1 MQHDLVPELL
11 KRLKAEYRFA
21 DRGDWLREGKCPAC
35 DKKELYTKAAHPWV
49 VRCGRVNRC
58 GYSAHAK
65 QLFPD
70 LFDNWSDRYRATEQ
84 NPTAAAD
91 AYLVHARG
99 LDLQFLRGGYAQ
111 EQYFDR
117 DLNIA
122 SATVR
127 FPLPGGG
134 WWERLIDQPH
144 RFGKKKARFAPG
156 KSYQGQWWVP
166 PALSQEAL
174 ASAREIWIVEGIFDA
189 ESLRLNGLAAV
200 SAMTCYN
207 YPGDALAALAQ
218 ACGAGRR
225 PRLVWAFD
233 GNHAGR
239 SHIVKFV
246 KKARAA
252 GWDCA
257 AALTAEQA
265 SAKPRDWNDL
275 HLLRFDGDAV
285 VPAGGES
292 GFSPD
297 RIEEYRWNGDVLL
310 AETPLEKAK
319 LIHKRRGWSNF
330 ILDHGTRTY
339 RASVNESR
347 VAELVTQMSADPMT
361 AAWSHTQKREVAVDD
376 AMGVKDIANCRPF
389 PLYFQWDDIAQ
400 EGGYYFQVDFP
411 SDRASVKALVTAGQV
426 SAAADFGKR
435 LAALSP
441 AAIWEGST
449 DDLVRMRRSWTHI
462 REVRT
467 TYVTGYVREHGAYI
481 FPDHAV
487 AGGKI
492 YPINDEDY
500 FEIGKLAVK
509 PTSTERI
516 LDIHWP
522 GSDYRCDW
530 LMDWHEAFGERGIV
544 GLSFFFGTLFAE
556 QIRSR
561 LQSWPFLEFWGEPAG
576 GKTTII
582 ELLWKLLGRVDYE
595 GFDPSKST
603 PAARA
608 RNLGKVGN
616 LPVVLIE
623 SDRQDDGRQHAKQF
637 DWDEL
642 KTAYNGRSVRS
653 RGVAN
658 GGMDT
663 FEPPF
668 RGAIVI
674 SQNDPVN
681 ASPAIME
688 RICSMEFA
696 KRHHSPATR
705 QGLDRLLE
713 RDVESLSGFILHCV
727 RQEQR
732 VLEAFFAAFA
742 TRERQLIAVGK
753 TRNQRLIKNHAQLLA
768 ALDAMAP
775 LVRMPAWMQEKAAAH
790 IAAMCWERAEQISA
804 DHPVVQRFWE
814 LVDYLIEVE
823 TASETGGGYLDHSR
837 TQDVIAIRLVEFEL
851 RCTARRLEM
860 PAMADLKKH
869 LKTSKNPKFLA
880 AKPVNSRNTGTAV
893 HCWVFQRNPGKE

>member
-1 MQHDLVPELL
+1 MQHDILQDLTR
-11 KRLKAEYRFA
+11 RLKTEYRLQE
-21 DRGDWLREGKCPAC
+21 RGAWLREGKCPQC
-35 DKKELYTKAAHPWV
+35 GKNELYARAEAPWV
-49 VRCGRVNRC
+49 VRCGRVNKC
-58 GYSAHAK
+58 GYNGHAK

-70 LFDNWSDRYRATEQ
+70 LFDNWSERYRATEE

-99 LDLQFLRGGYAQ
+99 LNLAHLRGAYAQ

-117 DLNIA
+117 DLKIA

-127 FPLPGGG
+127 FALPDGG

-156 KSYQGQWWVP
+156 KSYQGEWWMP
-166 PALSQEAL
+166 PALSIEQL
-174 ASAREIWIVEGIFDA
+174 AAAPEIWIAEGIFDA
-189 ESLRLNGLAAV
+189 ESLRLNGMAAV

-207 YPGDALAALAQ
+207 YPEAALARLAE
-218 ACGAGRR
+218 ACGSRRR

-233 GNHAGR
+233 GNNAGR

-246 KKARAA
+246 KRARAQ
-252 GWDCA
+252 GWECA
-257 AALTAEQA
+257 AALTAEHA
-265 SAKPRDWNDL
+265 STKPRDWNDL
-275 HLLRFDGDAV
+275 HLLRFE
-285 VPAGGES
+285 GETAYS
-292 GFSPD
+292 KD
-297 RIEEYRWNGDVLL
+297 RVEEYRWNGDVLL

-319 LIHKRRGWSNF
+319 LIHKRRGWSSF
-330 ILDHGTRTY
+330 ILDHGVRTY
-339 RASVNESR
+339 RASVNEAR

-361 AAWSHTQKREVAVDD
+361 AAWSHAQKREVAVDD
-376 AMGVKDIANCRPF
+376 AMAVKDIANCRPF
-389 PLYFQWDDIAQ
+389 PLYFQWDDVAQ

-411 SDRASVKALVTAGQV
+411 GDRPSVKALVTAGQV
-426 SAAADFGKR
+426 SAAPDFGKR

-467 TYVTGYVREHGAYI
+467 TYVTGYVREHGVYI

-492 YPINDEDY
+492 HPINEEDY
-500 FEIGKLAVK
+500 FEVGKLAVK
-509 PTSTERI
+509 PTSSERI

-522 GSDYRCDW
+522 GSEYRCDW
-530 LMDWHEAFGERGIV
+530 LLDWHEAFGERGIAA
-544 GLSFFFGTLFAE
+544 LSFWFGTLFAE
-556 QIRSR
+556 QIRAKQ
-561 LQSWPFLEFWGEPAG
+561 QSWPFMEFWGEPAG

-582 ELLWKLLGRVDYE
+582 ELLWKLFGRVDYE

-623 SDRQDDGRQHAKQF
+623 SDRSDDSRQHSKQF

-705 QGLDRLLE
+705 KGLDKLLE
-713 RDVESLSGFILHCV
+713 RDVEQLSGFILHCV
-727 RQEQR
+727 RQEQP
-732 VLEAFFAAFA
+732 VLEAFFKAFA
-742 TRERQLIAVGK
+742 VRERQLIDAGK

-768 ALDAMAP
+768 ALDAIAP
-775 LVRMPAWMQEKAAAH
+775 IVRMPAWMQDKAAAH
-790 IAAMCWERAEQISA
+790 IVGMCWERAEQISA

-814 LVDYLIEVE
+814 LVEYLIETE
-823 TASETGGGYLDHSR
+823 SATETGGGYLDHSR
-837 TQDVIAIRLVEFEL
+837 TPDTIAIRLVEFEI
-851 RCTARRLEM
+851 RCTQRRLEM
-860 PAMADLKKH
+860 PPMADLKRH
-869 LKTSKNPKFLA
+869 LKTSKIPKFLA

-893 HCWVFQRNPGKE
+893 HCWVFQRNPTGKD

>member
-1 MQHDLVPELL
+1 LQPDILQDLTR
-11 KRLKAEYRFA
+11 RLKTEYRLQE
-21 DRGDWLREGKCPAC
+21 RGAWLREGKCPQC
-35 DKKELYTKAAHPWV
+35 GKNELYARAEAPWV
-49 VRCGRVNRC
+49 VRCGRVNKC
-58 GYSAHAK
+58 GYNGHAK

-70 LFDNWSDRYRATEQ
+70 LFDNWSERYRATEE

-91 AYLVHARG
+91 AYLTHARG
-99 LDLQFLRGGYAQ
+99 LNLGHLRGHFAQ

-117 DLNIA
+117 DLKIA

-156 KSYQGQWWVP
+156 KPYQGEWWAP
-166 PALSQEAL
+166 PSLSIEQL
-174 ASAREIWIVEGIFDA
+174 AAAPEIWIAEGIFDA
-189 ESLRLNGLAAV
+189 ESLRLNGLAAA

-207 YPGDALAALAQ
+207 FPEAALARLAE
-218 ACGAGRR
+218 ACGSRRR

-239 SHIVKFV
+239 SYIVKFV
-246 KKARAA
+246 KRARAL
-252 GWDCA
+252 GWECA
-257 AALTAEQA
+257 AALTAEHA

-275 HLLRFDGDAV
+275 HLLRFE
-285 VPAGGES
+285 GETA
-292 GFSPD
+292 FSKD
-297 RIEEYRWNGDVLL
+297 KVEEYRWNGDVLL

-319 LIHKRRGWSNF
+319 LIHKRRGWSSF
-330 ILDHGTRTY
+330 ILDHGVRTY
-339 RASVNESR
+339 RASVNEAR

-361 AAWSHTQKREVAVDD
+361 AAWSHAQKREVAVDD
-376 AMGVKDIANCRPF
+376 AMAVKDIANCRPF
-389 PLYFQWDDIAQ
+389 PLYFQWDDVAQ

-411 SDRASVKALVTAGQV
+411 GDRPSVKALVTAGQV
-426 SAAADFGKR
+426 SAAPDFGKR

-467 TYVTGYVREHGAYI
+467 TYVTGYVREHGVYI

-492 YPINDEDY
+492 HPINEEDY
-500 FEIGKLAVK
+500 FEVGKLAVK
-509 PTSTERI
+509 PTSSERI

-522 GSDYRCDW
+522 GSEYRCDW
-530 LMDWHEAFGERGIV
+530 LLDWHEAFGERGIAA
-544 GLSFFFGTLFAE
+544 LAFWFGTLFAE
-556 QIRSR
+556 QIRAKQ
-561 LQSWPFLEFWGEPAG
+561 QSWPFMEFWGEPAG

-582 ELLWKLLGRVDYE
+582 ELLWKLFGRVDYE

-623 SDRQDDGRQHAKQF
+623 SDRQDDGRQHSKQF

-705 QGLDRLLE
+705 KGLDRLLD
-713 RDVESLSGFILHCV
+713 RDVETLSGFILHAV
-727 RQEQR
+727 RQEQP
-732 VLEAFFAAFA
+732 VLERFFAAFA
-742 TRERQLIAVGK
+742 IRERELITAGK
-753 TRNQRLIKNHAQLLA
+753 TRNQRLIKNHGQMLA
-768 ALDAMAP
+768 ALDALVP
-775 LVRMPAWMQEKAAAH
+775 LVAMPAWMHEKAAAQ
-790 IAAMCWERAEQISA
+790 IVAMCWERAEQISA

-823 TASETGGGYLDHSR
+823 TATPDGGGYLDHSR
-837 TQDVIAIRLVEFEL
+837 TPDTIAIRLVEFEL

-869 LKTSKNPKFLA
+869 LKTSRSPKFIA

-893 HCWVFQRNPGKE
+893 HCWVFQRNPTGKD